1 MTNTTR
7 ITNSRAESVRTEH
20 IERIESAA
28 NDFRAAG
35 AQISAALELAKRS
48 SHPDPHTITVLTA
61 DLHDAQK
68 LAQRLDTITE
78 FADSTE
84 QIVEALA
91 CMVRTEYFGIDCWN
105 IMHGADDA
113 AMLLNA
119 LGISRVVANT
129 DGAEATIYDAKTY
142 EQQTMFAHV
151 IALRYHLAHWYA
163 LVDPAG
169 PLSADLKRFHT
180 ERTAM
185 LSTYN
190 ALLEYAPNDL
200 RISDGEYNRALTA
213 LNAAISALGIL
224 IAQGDSL
231 AHENSA
237 DETWRVY
244 CDGGEAVAAKTAIL
258 SAYAL
263 CAFLYTARRKELGP
277 QCISCK
283 YRSFSYV

>member
-105 IMHGADDA
+105 IIHGADDA

-263 CAFLYTARRKELGP
+263 CP
-277 QCISCK
+277 IDIC
-283 YRSFSYV
+283 

>member
-7 ITNSRAESVRTEH
+7 TTDSRAESVRATH

-48 SHPDPHTITVLTA
+48 SHPDQHTITVLTA
-61 DLHDAQK
+61 DLHDAQR
-68 LAQRLDTITE
+68 LARRLDTITE

-84 QIVEALA
+84 QIIEALA

-105 IMHGADDA
+105 VMHGADDA

-119 LGISRVVANT
+119 LGISRVVANA

-142 EQQTMFAHV
+142 EQRTMFAHV
-151 IALRYHLAHWYA
+151 IALRYYLAQQLGA
-163 LVDPAG
+163 VDPAG
-169 PLSADLKRFHT
+169 PLSADLARFRT

-185 LSTYN
+185 LRTYN
-190 ALLEYAPNDL
+190 AVLEYAPNDL
-200 RISDGEYNRALTA
+200 RISEGEYNRALTA
-213 LNAAISALGIL
+213 LNMATSALGIL

-231 AHENSA
+231 AHTDSA
-237 DETWRVY
+237 EEAWRAY
-244 CDGGEAVAAKTAIL
+244 CDGEEAVAAKTAVL

-263 CAFLYTARRKELGP
+263 SPIDIY
-277 QCISCK
+277 
-283 YRSFSYV
+283 

>member
-7 ITNSRAESVRTEH
+7 TTDSRAESVRAAH

-48 SHPDPHTITVLTA
+48 SHPDQHTITVLTA
-61 DLHDAQK
+61 DLHDAQR

-84 QIVEALA
+84 QIIEALA

-105 IMHGADDA
+105 VMHGADDA
-113 AMLLNA
+113 AILLNA

-129 DGAEATIYDAKTY
+129 EGAEATIYNAKTY
-142 EQQTMFAHV
+142 EQRTMFAHV
-151 IALRYHLAHWYA
+151 IALRYHLALWYA

-169 PLSADLKRFHT
+169 PLCADVQRFRT

-200 RISDGEYNRALTA
+200 RISESAYDRALTA
-213 LNAAISALGIL
+213 LNMAVAALGIL
-224 IAQGDSL
+224 IAQGETL
-231 AHENSA
+231 AHADSA
-237 DETWRVY
+237 EEAWRAY
-244 CDGGEAVAAKTAIL
+244 CDGDEAVAAKTAVL
-258 SAYAL
+258 SAYMF
-263 CAFLYTARRKELGP
+263 CPIDIY
-277 QCISCK
+277 
-283 YRSFSYV
+283 

>member
-7 ITNSRAESVRTEH
+7 TTDSRAESVRAAH

-48 SHPDPHTITVLTA
+48 SHPDQHTIAVLTA
-61 DLHDAQK
+61 DLHDAQR
-68 LAQRLDTITE
+68 LARRLDTITE
-78 FADSTE
+78 FANSTE

-105 IMHGADDA
+105 VMHGADDA

-119 LGISRVVANT
+119 LGISRVVANA

-190 ALLEYAPNDL
+190 ALLEYAPEDL
-200 RISDGEYNRALTA
+200 HISDGEYDRALTA
-213 LNAAISALGIL
+213 LNVAVTALGIL
-224 IAQGDSL
+224 IAQRENF
-231 AHENSA
+231 AHEDSA
-237 DETWRVY
+237 EEKWRAY
-244 CDGGEAVAAKTAIL
+244 CDGDEAVAVKTAIL

-263 CAFLYTARRKELGP
+263 CPIGI
-277 QCISCK
+277 C
-283 YRSFSYV
+283 